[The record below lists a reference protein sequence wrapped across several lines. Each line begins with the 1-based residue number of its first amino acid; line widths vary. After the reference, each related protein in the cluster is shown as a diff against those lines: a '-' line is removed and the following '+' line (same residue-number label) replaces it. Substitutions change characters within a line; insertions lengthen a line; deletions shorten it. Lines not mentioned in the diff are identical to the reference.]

1 VEAPRTDLPVV
12 PGIDDLVEIGSGG
25 AGVVYRGV
33 QVALDRV
40 VAVKVVRAAGTAE
53 EALRRWRRE
62 VTAMARLSS
71 QPNIVA
77 VYDGGVTDGGLPYLV
92 MPYVTGGSLD
102 ERLHATGRMAAAEV
116 VAMGRKLAGALAA
129 AHAAGVLHR
138 DVKPANVLLGDDG
151 EPQLADF
158 GIAQLAD
165 ATATMT
171 VGVRATVSYA
181 APEVLSG
188 RPASPAS
195 DVYGLA
201 ATLHACL
208 TGAPPHPAREG
219 EPLVAHALR
228 VVAEPPADL
237 RSSGV
242 EPALAEV
249 LERAMAK
256 DPADRTPSAAALAAD
271 LERLA
276 GEPPPAPP
284 VAAPTTVL
292 SPVATTTATVG
303 AAPQRAAP
311 APPSSRPWLIG
322 ALVVLLVGL
331 VAGLVLALGG
341 DDDEPPPVA
350 AGDPSVATTATP
362 EGSTATEAP
371 ATTAVAVAR
380 TSDDL
385 QVAATGYLEALQR
398 GDLEGA
404 YAMTTAGFQAAQPFD
419 GYVEFWSGFGEIAVE
434 GEPAVDE
441 ATGTVVVRLRLD
453 GSTES
458 YALELVAGDGGGL
471 LVDGPR
477 PR

>member
-1 VEAPRTDLPVV
+1 MEASRTDLPVV

-40 VAVKVVRAAGTAE
+40 VAVKVVRAAGTPE
-53 EALRRWRRE
+53 ESLRRWRRE

-92 MPYVTGGSLD
+92 MPYVTGGTLD
-102 ERLHATGRMAAAEV
+102 ERLRATGPMAATEV
-116 VAMGRKLAGALAA
+116 VAMGRELAGALAA

-138 DVKPANVLLGDDG
+138 DVKPANVLLGDHG

-208 TGAPPHPAREG
+208 TGAPPHEVREG
-219 EPLVAHALR
+219 EPLVSHALR
-228 VVAEPPADL
+228 VVAEPPVDL
-237 RSSGV
+237 RSTGV
-242 EPALAEV
+242 DPALAEV

-256 DPADRTPSAAALAAD
+256 DPAHRTASAEALAAD
-271 LERLA
+271 LGRLA
-276 GEPPPAPP
+276 GDRAPA
-284 VAAPTTVL
+284 VAPTSVL
-292 SPVATTTATVG
+292 PPVATTAIAAT

-311 APPSSRPWLIG
+311 ARPWLVP
-322 ALVVLLVGL
+322 ALVVVLVGL

-341 DDDEPPPVA
+341 DGEEDPPA
-350 AGDPSVATTATP
+350 TAGDPAATTTAAPEATTATD
-362 EGSTATEAP
+362 AP
-371 ATTAVAVAR
+371 ATTPSSAAGA
-380 TSDDL
+380 SDDL
-385 QVAATGYLEALQR
+385 RLAATGYLEALQR

-404 YAMTTAGFQAAQPFD
+404 YAMTTAGFRAAQPFD
-419 GYVEFWSGFGEIAVE
+419 GYVEFWGGFGEIVVE

-441 ATGTVVVRLRLD
+441 ATGTVTVRLRLD

-458 YALELVAGDGGGL
+458 YALELVAGDGGEL